1 MKFNIL
7 TLFPD
12 MFPGPLNYSIAGNAL
27 DNKKYSIKAYD
38 IRDFSDS
45 SNKSVDDTPFG
56 GGAGMVMRA
65 DVLDK
70 ALNFVKKKNA
80 GIHTASIY
88 LSPSGEKLDQKMIKT
103 IVKYDNIILLCGRY
117 EGVDQRFLDHNQI
130 KEVSIGDYILAGGEI
145 AAFVLIE
152 ACIRLIPDV
161 LGNNESLIN
170 ESFEDYLLEHPHYT
184 KPAIWNNI
192 KVPDVLR
199 SGNHKMISEWRK
211 KESLKKTKKVR
222 PDLLKLYN
230 SSKD

>member
-12 MFPGPLNYSIAGNAL
+12 MFPGPLNYSISGNAL

-38 IRDFSDS
+38 IRDFSGS

-70 ALNFVKKKNA
+70 ALNFVKNKNKS
-80 GIHTASIY
+80 IHTASIY
-88 LSPSGEKLDQKMIKT
+88 LTPSGEKLDQKMIKR

-161 LGNNESLIN
+161 LGNNKSLIN

-199 SGNHKMISEWRK
+199 SGNHKMIAEWRK

>member
-12 MFPGPLNYSIAGNAL
+12 MFPGPLSYSISGNAL
-27 DNKKYSIKAYD
+27 DNKKYSIQTYD
-38 IRDFSDS
+38 IRNFSDS

-70 ALNFVKKKNA
+70 ALNFVKKKN
-80 GIHTASIY
+80 TSMNTTSIY
-88 LSPSGEKLDQKMIKT
+88 LTPSGEKLDQKMIKR

-161 LGNNESLIN
+161 LGNRKSLIY
-170 ESFEDYLLEHPHYT
+170 ESFEDYLLEHPQYT
-184 KPAIWNNI
+184 KPALWNNM
-192 KVPDVLR
+192 KVPDVLL

-211 KESLKKTKKVR
+211 KESLKKTKKIR

-230 SSKD
+230 STKD

>member
-70 ALNFVKKKNA
+70 ALNFVKKKMQVYIQLA
-80 GIHTASIY
+80 YIFHHQ
-88 LSPSGEKLDQKMIKT
+88 EK
-103 IVKYDNIILLCGRY
+103 N
-117 EGVDQRFLDHNQI
+117 
-130 KEVSIGDYILAGGEI
+130 
-145 AAFVLIE
+145 
-152 ACIRLIPDV
+152 
-161 LGNNESLIN
+161 
-170 ESFEDYLLEHPHYT
+170 
-184 KPAIWNNI
+184 
-192 KVPDVLR
+192 
-199 SGNHKMISEWRK
+199 
-211 KESLKKTKKVR
+211 
-222 PDLLKLYN
+222 
-230 SSKD
+230 

>member
-12 MFPGPLNYSIAGNAL
+12 MFPGPLNYSISGNAL
-27 DNKKYSIKAYD
+27 DNKKYSIKAYN
-38 IRDFSDS
+38 IRDFSGS

-70 ALNFVKKKNA
+70 ALNFVKNKNKS
-80 GIHTASIY
+80 IHTASIY
-88 LSPSGEKLDQKMIKT
+88 LTPSGEKLDQKMIKR

-161 LGNNESLIN
+161 LGNNKSLIN

-199 SGNHKMISEWRK
+199 SGNHKMIAEWRK

>member
-12 MFPGPLNYSIAGNAL
+12 MFPGPLNYSISGNAL

-38 IRDFSDS
+38 IRNFSGT

-70 ALNFVKKKNA
+70 ALNFVKNKNE

-88 LSPSGEKLDQKMIKT
+88 LTPSGEKLDQKMIKR
-103 IVKYDNIILLCGRY
+103 IVKYDNLILLCGRY

-161 LGNNESLIN
+161 LGNNKSLIN

-199 SGNHKMISEWRK
+199 SGNHKMIAEWRK

>member
-1 MKFNIL
+1 
-7 TLFPD
+7 
-12 MFPGPLNYSIAGNAL
+12 
-27 DNKKYSIKAYD
+27 
-38 IRDFSDS
+38 
-45 SNKSVDDTPFG
+45 
-56 GGAGMVMRA
+56 
-65 DVLDK
+65 
-70 ALNFVKKKNA
+70 
-80 GIHTASIY
+80 
-88 LSPSGEKLDQKMIKT
+88 MIKT

-161 LGNNESLIN
+161 LGNNKSLIN